1 MPKSLLCYVKY
12 SKTQVRVSRI
22 VDVGEGEVFSDGGL
36 KKKVRRYDAGEKEN
50 VVDFTVWILQYGQY
64 VDTDAK
70 RNGW

>member
-1 MPKSLLCYVKY
+1 M
-12 SKTQVRVSRI
+12 
-22 VDVGEGEVFSDGGL
+22 

-64 VDTDAK
+64 VDTTAK

>member
-1 MPKSLLCYVKY
+1 MPKSLLWYYVKY

-50 VVDFTVWILQYGQY
+50 VVDFTVWILQY
-64 VDTDAK
+64 VDTTAK